1 MVHNEMK
8 IDVAAVAKQA
18 FQELGPAEEMDQALL
33 RAAKNRY
40 GESGPL
46 VYQAIQAV
54 QGALAKRNNVSKGEA
69 LQQLI
74 DKQRSIRLITCPQIS
89 GTEEVID

>member
-1 MVHNEMK
+1 MIRKEMK

-18 FQELGPAEEMDQALL
+18 FQELGPAEEINQALL

-46 VYQAIQAV
+46 VFQVVLAV
-54 QGALAKRNNVSKGEA
+54 QGALAKRNNVSTGEA

-74 DKQRSIRLITCPQIS
+74 DKQRPISLITCPQIS
-89 GTEEVID
+89 GTEEA